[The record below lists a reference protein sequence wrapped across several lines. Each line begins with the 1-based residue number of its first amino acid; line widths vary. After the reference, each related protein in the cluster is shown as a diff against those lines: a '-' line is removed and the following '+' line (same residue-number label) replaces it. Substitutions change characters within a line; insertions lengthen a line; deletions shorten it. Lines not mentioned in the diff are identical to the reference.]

1 MKLFVNI
8 MQKGSQ
14 TTPPVADL
22 FDTVSDRR
30 TVRTALII
38 AAAPKA
44 ASTLRSY
51 LPHFRKASLR
61 LVMAVATR
69 SHWQHW
75 SRGKPFLILVQARD
89 WIVSSLQRRSVKMA
103 RSSAWI

>member
-8 MQKGSQ
+8 MQSGSR
-14 TTPPVADL
+14 TTPPVADP
-22 FDTVSDRR
+22 FDKL
-30 TVRTALII
+30 RTALIT

-61 LVMAVATR
+61 LVMAAATR
-69 SHWQHW
+69 SHLQHW
-75 SRGKPFLILVQARD
+75 SRVKPFLILVQARV
-89 WIVSSLQRRSVKMA
+89 WIVSLLQRRLVKQA
-103 RSSAWI
+103 KSSAWIL